1 MLYPEIV
8 RQVIEAILGLIEA
21 GGYPGVFLLMTL
33 ESACMPV
40 PSEIVMPF
48 AGYLTLKGEMH
59 IHLVAIAGTLG
70 CQAGSLLSY
79 ILGYK
84 YGDRAVELLVRY
96 KLVSRH
102 HVEKAF
108 EWLRQHGSKT
118 LFISRLLPAIRTVIS
133 LPAGIAR
140 VDFTTFFAYSFVGS
154 AIWCYFL
161 SYLGL
166 ILGENWVWVQSW
178 VHRIGIVALGV
189 LLIYFFYRWRK
200 KWHVILP
207 PSLLWLRKCRPGCS
221 AS

>member
-8 RQVIEAILGLIEA
+8 RQVIDAILNLIEA

-48 AGYLTLKGEMH
+48 AGYLTLKGEMQ

-84 YGDRAVELLVRY
+84 YGEKAVDMLVQYR
-96 KLVSRH
+96 LVSRRH
-102 HVEKAF
+102 IEEAF
-108 EWLRQHGSKT
+108 KWLRRHGSKT

-140 VDFTTFFAYSFVGS
+140 VNFTSFFTYSFIGS

-166 ILGENWVWVQSW
+166 ILGENWVWVQKW
-178 VHRIGIVALGV
+178 VHKVGIVILIV
-189 LLIYFFYRWRK
+189 LLIFLFYRWK
-200 KWHVILP
+200 KQ
-207 PSLLWLRKCRPGCS
+207 
-221 AS
+221 